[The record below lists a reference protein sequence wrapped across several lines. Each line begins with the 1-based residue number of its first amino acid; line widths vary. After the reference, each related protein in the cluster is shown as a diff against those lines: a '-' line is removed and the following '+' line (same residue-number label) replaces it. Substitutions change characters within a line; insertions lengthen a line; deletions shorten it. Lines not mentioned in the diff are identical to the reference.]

1 LKDTNTQAEKVNENK
16 VFEALEG
23 KDYLWNKKLA
33 WKLFMGFFFDKFA
46 ILQFIDQL
54 LKEIIKNILIFIK
67 FMNQQLY

>member
-1 LKDTNTQAEKVNENK
+1 
-16 VFEALEG
+16 
-23 KDYLWNKKLA
+23 
-33 WKLFMGFFFDKFA
+33 MGFFFDKFA